1 MSSFRKTCISGGTF
15 WGYESYVDIE
25 EITCLDDIINKTI
38 SNLKKDLNNLKLVE
52 LSKNLDPRVFHIHSI
67 DFMGVLISNT
77 ECVIYICN
85 HC

>member
-25 EITCLDDIINKTI
+25 EITYLDDIINKTI
-38 SNLKKDLNNLKLVE
+38 SNLKKDLNNLKLIE
-52 LSKNLDPRVFHIHSI
+52 LSQNLDPRVFHIHSI